1 MKAVFLSYNQA
12 LTDRVNAILDKQ
24 GIRGFT
30 KWGLDRGPR
39 LGRRRTPLRHA
50 CVAFDERLDPGHRRR
65 REGGSADGRLP
76 RNGRCDQDAGVPGF
90 CLEYRK
96 RILIPLL
103 AAHLPHISPAGRTD
117 RTRVRSVR
125 PVFHDARHLPR
136 TDRNPGFVGSAIF
149 GDRKPYLKRMRQCG
163 AKNEAMHHKVPGI
176 ALFFLH
182 LHP

>member
-50 CVAFDERLDPGHRRR
+50 RVAFDERLDPGHRRR

-103 AAHLPHISPAGRTD
+103 AAHLPHI
-117 RTRVRSVR
+117 
-125 PVFHDARHLPR
+125 LPGGADGIVLGYDPSAPFF
-136 TDRNPGFVGSAIF
+136 TTPGICPHGRNPGFVGSAIF

>member
-12 LTDRVNAILDKQ
+12 LTDRVNAILDEQ

-30 KWGLDRGPR
+30 KWALTEGRGSVDGEPHYGTHAWPSMNASI
-39 LGRRRTPLRHA
+39 LAIVDDEKVAPLMD
-50 CVAFDERLDPGHRRR
+50 AF
-65 REGGSADGRLP
+65 REM
-76 RNGRCDQDAGVPGF
+76 DAATRMQGA
-90 CLEYRK
+90 R
-96 RILIPLL
+96 
-103 AAHLPHISPAGRTD
+103 AGRTE

>member
-30 KWGLDRGPR
+30 KWALTEGRGSVDGEPHYGTHAWPSMNASI
-39 LGRRRTPLRHA
+39 LAIVDDEKVAPLMD
-50 CVAFDERLDPGHRRR
+50 AF
-65 REGGSADGRLP
+65 REMDAATRMQGSRAFVW
-76 RNGRCDQDAGVPGF
+76 NI
-90 CLEYRK
+90 E
-96 RILIPLL
+96 
-103 AAHLPHISPAGRTD
+103 S
-117 RTRVRSVR
+117 
-125 PVFHDARHLPR
+125 ARHLPR
-136 TDRNPGFVGSAIF
+136 TDRNPGSVGSAIF